1 MAPKFPQRFPFD
13 FMNDPIRILL
23 ADDHPS
29 LRAGLASILNAEP
42 GLTVVAEAGSGR
54 ETLIK
59 TGASSPDVLVVDLRM
74 PDGDGIE
81 TIKQLVSKNP
91 QVRVLVLTTYDNE
104 EDIFNALEAG
114 ARGYILK
121 DTTREEIIEA
131 VRQVHAGNRFLPSAI
146 ASRLADRMIRP
157 TLTPRELDVLRL
169 VSRGRTNKEIAAA
182 MFISEET
189 VKSHMKGLF
198 QKLGV
203 HDRAEAVATALQRGL
218 LRID

>member
-1 MAPKFPQRFPFD
+1 MTT
-13 FMNDPIRILL
+13 MNPPIRILL

-29 LRAGLASILNAEP
+29 LRAGLASILNSQP

-54 ETLIK
+54 ETMEK
-59 TGASSPDVLVVDLRM
+59 ASATSPDLLIVDLRM
-74 PDGDGIE
+74 PDGDGIQ
-81 TIKQLVSKNP
+81 TIKQLVAANP
-91 QVRVLVLTTYDNE
+91 QVRILVLTTYDNE

-131 VRQVHAGNRFLPSAI
+131 VRRIHEGQRYLPPGI
-146 ASRLADRMIRP
+146 AARLADRMIRP

-169 VSRGRTNKEIAAA
+169 VSRGRTNKEMAAA
-182 MFISEET
+182 MFVSEET

-198 QKLGV
+198 HKLGV
-203 HDRAEAVATALQRGL
+203 HDRAEAVGIALQRGL